1 MRRAL
6 LLLALLA
13 PALARA
19 QAITAGSI
27 NFAPAAIGSS
37 LCNSSA
43 NNNLTLSFNLQ
54 LIANASIN
62 GGDYTV
68 LATTSATTTS
78 TNGLTVCPSGAGTVT
93 TVAASSSVAQVIS
106 VGAASL
112 VSAAGLQCSNTS
124 NPTINVCIHYVPS
137 GSSAVT
143 GSAVGTISLS
153 TQPPSAP
160 YIWLVEPADGA
171 LLVHWNP
178 GGGTAPS
185 YYQIVATAGG
195 VSRYSG
201 NIFSA
206 DQNVNGRITGLTNG
220 TTYAVTVIAYSSG
233 GDAGPASNEVPATP
247 QPTAGFFDR
256 YQAAGGKEQ
265 GGCAS
270 GPAGLGAL
278 LLSAAGLAGLR
289 RRS

>member
-1 MRRAL
+1 MRCA

-19 QAITAGSI
+19 QAIGAGTI
-27 NFAPAAIGSS
+27 NFAPAAIGSA
-37 LCNSSA
+37 LCNSTA
-43 NNNLTLSFNLQ
+43 TTNLTLSFNLQ
-54 LIANASIN
+54 LIANASVTTGSYIV
-62 GGDYTV
+62 Y
-68 LATTSATTTS
+68 ATTAATTTS
-78 TNGLTVCPSGAGTVT
+78 TNGLTVCPTSAGTVT
-93 TVAASSSVAQVIS
+93 TVTASSSASQVIS
-106 VGAASL
+106 VGAATV
-112 VSAAGLQCSNTS
+112 VSVAGQQCSNAS
-124 NPTINVCIHYVPS
+124 STINVCIHYVPS
-137 GSSAVT
+137 GSSVVT

-153 TQPPSAP
+153 TQPPTAP
-160 YIWLVEPADGA
+160 FIWLIEPASGA

-220 TTYAVTVIAYSSG
+220 TTYAVTVIAFSPG
-233 GDAGPASNEVPATP
+233 GDASPASNEVPATP
-247 QPTAGFFDR
+247 QQTAGFWER
-256 YQAAGGKEQ
+256 YQADGGKEQ

>member
-1 MRRAL
+1 MRRA

-19 QAITAGSI
+19 QAISAGTI
-27 NFAPAAIGSS
+27 NFAPAAIGSA
-37 LCNSSA
+37 LCNSSSTT
-43 NNNLTLSFNLQ
+43 NLTLSFNLQ
-54 LIANASIN
+54 LIANASVTTGSYIV
-62 GGDYTV
+62 Y
-68 LATTSATTTS
+68 ATTAATTTS
-78 TNGLTVCPSGAGTVT
+78 TNGLTVCPSSAGTVT
-93 TVAASSSVAQVIS
+93 TVPASSTASQVVS
-106 VGAASL
+106 VGAATV
-112 VSAAGLQCSNTS
+112 VSVAGQNCSNAS
-124 NPTINVCIHYVPS
+124 STINVCVHYVPS
-137 GSSAVT
+137 GSSIVT
-143 GSAVGTISLS
+143 GSAVGVISLS

-160 YIWLVEPADGA
+160 FIWLVEPASGA

-195 VSRYSG
+195 VSTYGKNIYSAG
-201 NIFSA
+201 
-206 DQNVNGRITGLTNG
+206 QNVNGRIDGLTNG
-220 TTYAVTVIAYSSG
+220 TTYTVTVIAFS
-233 GDAGPASNEVPATP
+233 AGADPSPASNAVLATP
-247 QPTAGFFDR
+247 QQTQGFWDR
-256 YQAAGGKEQ
+256 YQAEGGKEQ